1 LRQRETRLHVAEIE
15 HHIGEPKQES
25 SNPCSSCHFAKRAKQ
40 HFDNGDFF
48 HDQIEQYL
56 DSGRSQR
63 KKPIH
68 SAGFPTEHPMSQAEG
83 VTQKTVHGC
92 AKNFRYSLKPTKSR
106 PMLRSIF
113 TILFA
118 TVMWVQVPQWQN
130 DWSQCAVDV
139 PDVDCHWYVV
149 APDNTFGE
157 GFDWASA
164 PWFDPNGLQD
174 VANLNNTMSVIHNNA
189 SSTDNA

>member
-1 LRQRETRLHVAEIE
+1 
-15 HHIGEPKQES
+15 
-25 SNPCSSCHFAKRAKQ
+25 
-40 HFDNGDFF
+40 
-48 HDQIEQYL
+48 
-56 DSGRSQR
+56 
-63 KKPIH
+63 
-68 SAGFPTEHPMSQAEG
+68 
-83 VTQKTVHGC
+83 
-92 AKNFRYSLKPTKSR
+92 
-106 PMLRSIF
+106 MLRSLF
-113 TILFA
+113 CILFA

-130 DWSQCAVDV
+130 DWSRCAVDV

-174 VANLNNTMSVIHNNA
+174 VASLNNTMSEIHNKA

>member
-1 LRQRETRLHVAEIE
+1 
-15 HHIGEPKQES
+15 
-25 SNPCSSCHFAKRAKQ
+25 
-40 HFDNGDFF
+40 
-48 HDQIEQYL
+48 
-56 DSGRSQR
+56 
-63 KKPIH
+63 
-68 SAGFPTEHPMSQAEG
+68 
-83 VTQKTVHGC
+83 
-92 AKNFRYSLKPTKSR
+92 
-106 PMLRSIF
+106 MLRSIF
-113 TILFA
+113 ALLFA

-189 SSTDNA
+189 SSTDND

>member
-1 LRQRETRLHVAEIE
+1 
-15 HHIGEPKQES
+15 
-25 SNPCSSCHFAKRAKQ
+25 
-40 HFDNGDFF
+40 
-48 HDQIEQYL
+48 
-56 DSGRSQR
+56 
-63 KKPIH
+63 
-68 SAGFPTEHPMSQAEG
+68 
-83 VTQKTVHGC
+83 
-92 AKNFRYSLKPTKSR
+92 
-106 PMLRSIF
+106 MLRSIF
-113 TILFA
+113 ALLFA

-189 SSTDNA
+189 SSTDIA